1 MALDTLKDTLKHE
14 MSDLLSAEKQ
24 IAKLLQQVAKAAD
37 SQTVKQMAQ
46 QHHEE
51 TLGQQ
56 ENLLKAFAAMGE
68 KPERITCKAAQGLVE
83 EALNTLKEEKP
94 KGAIKDVVILGG
106 GLRVEHYEIAA
117 YTHAIAAA
125 KALGYREVVTLLT
138 ENLKQEKETAQKIIA
153 ATPQFLNAAPITAGN
168 GAQGA
173 SKGGASK
180 GGASKGATKGGT
192 QASSN
197 GASKGGASKGGSKGG
212 ASKGATKGAASK
224 GGASKGAAKASKGG
238 ASKGGAK
245 GKAKR

>member
-14 MSDLLSAEKQ
+14 LSDLLSAEKQ
-24 IAKLLQQVAKAAD
+24 FAKLLQQVAKQAD

-46 QHHEE
+46 EHYEQ
-51 TLGQQ
+51 TLAQQ

-83 EALNTLKEEKP
+83 EAVSTLKEEKP

-106 GLRVEHYEIAA
+106 SLRVEHYEIAG

-125 KALGYREVVTLLT
+125 KALGFREVVTLLS
-138 ENLKQEKETAQKIIA
+138 ENLKQEKETAQKIVA
-153 ATPQFLNAAPITAGN
+153 AAPQFLNAAPISEGSQ
-168 GAQGA
+168 AQGA
-173 SKGGASK
+173 SKGGTAKGGASK
-180 GGASKGATKGGT
+180 GGAAKGASK
-192 QASSN
+192 
-197 GASKGGASKGGSKGG
+197 GASKGGA
-212 ASKGATKGAASK
+212 TKA
-224 GGASKGAAKASKGG
+224 G

>member
-14 MSDLLSAEKQ
+14 LSDLLSAEKQ
-24 IAKLLQQVAKAAD
+24 FAKLLQQVAKNAD

-46 QHHEE
+46 EHYEQ
-51 TLGQQ
+51 TLAQQ

-83 EALNTLKEEKP
+83 EAVSTLKEEKP
-94 KGAIKDVVILGG
+94 KGAIKDIVILGG
-106 GLRVEHYEIAA
+106 SLRVEHYEIAG

-125 KALGYREVVTLLT
+125 KSLGFREVVTLLS
-138 ENLKQEKETAQKIIA
+138 ENLKQEKETAQKIVA
-153 ATPQFLNAAPITAGN
+153 AAPQFLNAAPMSADSQ
-168 GAQGA
+168 AQGA

-180 GGASKGATKGGT
+180 GGASKGGASKGAAKGGT
-192 QASSN
+192 QAASS
-197 GASKGGASKGGSKGG
+197 GASKGGASKGG
-212 ASKGATKGAASK
+212 
-224 GGASKGAAKASKGG
+224 AAKAG